1 MLRAE
6 RGWVMGREEVDTLAA
21 AGRRLFESLHDE
33 ADPYALTVMIIEAAR
48 IKDRLDKFDRLL
60 AGDEDRW
67 LRLVPSRGEVE
78 VLEVK
83 ADSALQESRQL
94 AVVLRQM
101 LAEIRRQKGDAGGQ
115 DDDDGLNDL

>member
-1 MLRAE
+1 MAPEETENLR
-6 RGWVMGREEVDTLAA
+6 T
-21 AGRRLFESLHDE
+21 AGLQLFDSLHDD
-33 ADPYALTVMIIEAAR
+33 ADPYSLTVMIIEAAR

-60 AGDEDRW
+60 SGDEDRW
-67 LRLVPSRGEVE
+67 LRLVPSRGDVE

-115 DDDDGLNDL
+115 DDDDGLSDL

>member
-1 MLRAE
+1 
-6 RGWVMGREEVDTLAA
+6 
-21 AGRRLFESLHDE
+21 
-33 ADPYALTVMIIEAAR
+33 R

-94 AVVLRQM
+94 AVVQRQL
-101 LAEIRRQKGDAGGQ
+101 LAEIRRQKGDTGGS
-115 DDDDGLNDL
+115 DDRDDLDGL